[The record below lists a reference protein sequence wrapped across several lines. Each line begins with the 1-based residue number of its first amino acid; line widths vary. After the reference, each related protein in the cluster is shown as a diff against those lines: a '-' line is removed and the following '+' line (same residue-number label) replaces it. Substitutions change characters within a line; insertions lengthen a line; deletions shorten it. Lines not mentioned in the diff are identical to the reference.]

1 MVLFPYSENHLILLL
16 FIYIATKTNQEAQK
30 PCFKAIKGCCFV
42 VQIKDIVIYL
52 VAGETS
58 RVILDYIKVKISSG
72 MKGWLLLWSERCLL
86 I

>member
-1 MVLFPYSENHLILLL
+1 M
-16 FIYIATKTNQEAQK
+16 
-30 PCFKAIKGCCFV
+30 
-42 VQIKDIVIYL
+42 VQIKEIVICC

-58 RVILDYIKVKISSG
+58 PVILDYHKVKISSG